1 MRTPITYYGGK
12 QQLSSRIIAMMP
24 KHRLY
29 CEPFFGGGA
38 VFFAKPKGYLE
49 VINDKND
56 RLITFYHVC
65 QNRFDELADMVQQ
78 SLHSESD
85 YLRAKS
91 LYHGRTEATD
101 IEVAWSVWILTNF
114 SFSGSIQGGWKWC
127 NGTAGSHTGVF
138 MRYKRNEFNEKLRQR
153 LQDVQ
158 ISCRD
163 ALNVIQERD
172 TADTF
177 FYLDPPYPG
186 CVQKHYSGY
195 TFENLEELLTKLQ
208 GIKGKF
214 ILSNY
219 NSPMLEEYVKKN
231 NWKIQQIDMPLRVA
245 NLTKAKRKVE
255 VLVSNYEN
263 EPTIFN
269 ETI

>member
-24 KHRLY
+24 KHRIY

-91 LYHGRTEATD
+91 IYYDRTEATD

-163 ALNVIQERD
+163 ALKVIQERD

-219 NSPMLEEYVKKN
+219 NSPMLKEYVKKN
-231 NWKIQQIDMPLRVA
+231 NWKIQQIDMPLRIA